1 MQFDI
6 TTYIVNIIDS
16 FKCNNYDTYLGKVCM
31 GKNEGGVFNDVTLTQ
46 CQQKCDSDSECISFE
61 YGHSNG
67 KEPKIISNNKEN
79 FGKGELDGVAGAEA
93 ANNAVNGPTMVPL
106 LTLGIP
112 GDAVT
117 ALLLGA
123 FMMQGL
129 RPGPALLETNG
140 EIVFAI
146 LIAMVIANFLF
157 LVLGYISIPLF
168 ARVVTIKR
176 SLLIPVTIMLAFS
189 GTYLARSNPF
199 DIVTLLGFG
208 LVGIAARSAKFDVA
222 PMVMGFI
229 LGRELEYTFGQT
241 LALAGTDWVHFALT
255 ERIGMTVVV
264 LATPIA
270 GALLGVRMSRFRQ
283 RALKGGQA

>member
-1 MQFDI
+1 
-6 TTYIVNIIDS
+6 
-16 FKCNNYDTYLGKVCM
+16 
-31 GKNEGGVFNDVTLTQ
+31 
-46 CQQKCDSDSECISFE
+46 
-61 YGHSNG
+61 
-67 KEPKIISNNKEN
+67 
-79 FGKGELDGVAGAEA
+79 
-93 ANNAVNGPTMVPL
+93 MVPL

-129 RPGPALLETNG
+129 RPGPTLLETNG

-199 DIVTLLGFG
+199 DIVTLIGFG

-241 LALAGTDWVHFALT
+241 LALAGTDWVRFALT
-255 ERIGMTVVV
+255 ERIGMTAVV
-264 LATPIA
+264 LATPIV
-270 GALLGVRMSRFRQ
+270 GVLLGVRMNKFRQ
-283 RALKGGQA
+283 RALKLSLIHI

>member
-1 MQFDI
+1 MMG
-6 TTYIVNIIDS
+6 YIAAKNAS
-16 FKCNNYDTYLGKVCM
+16 DT
-31 GKNEGGVFNDVTLTQ
+31 
-46 CQQKCDSDSECISFE
+46 
-61 YGHSNG
+61 
-67 KEPKIISNNKEN
+67 PEN

-93 ANNAVNGPTMVPL
+93 ANNAVNGPTLVPL

-129 RPGPALLETNG
+129 RPGPTLLETSG

-146 LIAMVIANFLF
+146 LIAMVLANILF
-157 LVLGYISIPLF
+157 LMIGYLTIPLF
-168 ARVVTIKR
+168 ARVVTVKR

-199 DIVTLLGFG
+199 DIVTLIGFG
-208 LVGIAARSAKFDVA
+208 LVGIAARTARFDVA

-241 LALAGTDWVHFALT
+241 LALAGNDWVPFAFV
-255 ERIGMTVVV
+255 ERIGMTAVVV
-264 LATPIA
+264 ATPII
-270 GALLGVRMSRFRQ
+270 GVLLGARMNRFRQ
-283 RALKGGQA
+283 RTLARDQA